1 MVLLLCVRHG
11 EATHNVAFATQGE
24 AAYVDPA
31 HINSALTPRGRR
43 QAAECTW
50 PCIPEVG
57 VSSPLRRAL
66 DTAHRALPLD
76 IPLITLDC
84 LREFPNGVH
93 TPNRLGRNPDS
104 WQASPEETP
113 DQLEKRVESFKAW
126 ARSAG
131 YGCIAVFSHTSFLEA
146 LLGRKEELPHGC
158 VVQLELQS

>member
-11 EATHNVAFATQGE
+11 EATHNVAFAAQGE

-31 HINSALTPRGRR
+31 HTNSALTPRGRR

-50 PCIPEVG
+50 PRRPEVG

-104 WQASPEETP
+104 WRAGTEETP
-113 DQLEKRVESFKAW
+113 EQLAERVEAFRAW
-126 ARSAG
+126 ARTAG

-146 LLGRKEELPHGC
+146 LLGRPQELPHGR
-158 VVQLELQS
+158 VVQLELL